1 VDVSPDL
8 PRSDRVIEREAFVS
22 SEFIRLR
29 RSVAVAGV
37 VTALGVGGALT
48 GGVMAFSGKSPRPEV
63 TMAVAP
69 AAQTA
74 QGQGQVSFAEG
85 FAPVVARALPAVVN
99 ISSSKK
105 VKTESGAT
113 SPFFSDPFFRQ
124 FFGNQFGQ
132 QFQGPRERLEKSL
145 GSGVIVSPDGYILTN
160 NHVVEG
166 ATDVKVS
173 LSDKREFKAKIIG
186 TDKKTDIAVLKIEAS
201 GLPTLVLGDS
211 DKVRPGEF
219 VLAIGDPFGVGE
231 TVTMGIVS
239 ATGRGNLDI
248 EDYEDFIQTDAAI
261 NPGNSGGA
269 LIDTRG
275 ELVGINT
282 AILAGG
288 GGGNQGIG
296 FAIPINL
303 ARQIMGQILKTGHV
317 VRGYLG
323 VLIQPV
329 TPGLAKAFG
338 LSEVEGALVGD
349 VNADSPAS
357 RAGLQKGDVIVA
369 LNGVPVR
376 DSLELRLKVAQMAP
390 GTDVKVGIVRNG
402 EHKDVTVKLG
412 ELKEQAQASPS
423 TGGESGPLAG
433 VKVENLT
440 PDIANQIG
448 VPPGTIGVV
457 IDEVASASPAAQAG
471 LARGDVIE
479 QVNHQPVPNAGAFDR
494 AVREADNKPV
504 LLLVNH
510 QGATSFVVIEPE

>member
-1 VDVSPDL
+1 
-8 PRSDRVIEREAFVS
+8 
-22 SEFIRLR
+22 
-29 RSVAVAGV
+29 
-37 VTALGVGGALT
+37 
-48 GGVMAFSGKSPRPEV
+48 
-63 TMAVAP
+63 
-69 AAQTA
+69 
-74 QGQGQVSFAEG
+74 
-85 FAPVVARALPAVVN
+85 
-99 ISSSKK
+99 
-105 VKTESGAT
+105 
-113 SPFFSDPFFRQ
+113 
-124 FFGNQFGQ
+124 
-132 QFQGPRERLEKSL
+132 
-145 GSGVIVSPDGYILTN
+145 
-160 NHVVEG
+160 
-166 ATDVKVS
+166 
-173 LSDKREFKAKIIG
+173 
-186 TDKKTDIAVLKIEAS
+186 
-201 GLPTLVLGDS
+201 
-211 DKVRPGEF
+211 

-338 LSEVEGALVGD
+338 LSEVQGALVGD
-349 VNADSPAS
+349 VSSDSPAS
-357 RAGLQKGDVIVA
+357 RAGLKKGDVIVA
-369 LNGVPVR
+369 LNGAPVR

-390 GTDVKVGIVRNG
+390 GTEVKVGIVRNG
-402 EHKDVTVKLG
+402 EHEDVTVKLG
-412 ELKEQAQASPS
+412 ELKEQTQASAS
-423 TGGESGPLAG
+423 ETGESGPLAG

-448 VPPGTIGVV
+448 VQPGTVGVV

-494 AVREADNKPV
+494 AVREAGDKPV

>member
-1 VDVSPDL
+1 VST
-8 PRSDRVIEREAFVS
+8 
-22 SEFIRLR
+22 EFMRLR
-29 RSVAVAGV
+29 RSVALVGLISALVVAGV
-37 VTALGVGGALT
+37 VGAKTALAARSHPPGTRAAAT
-48 GGVMAFSGKSPRPEV
+48 
-63 TMAVAP
+63 AP
-69 AAQTA
+69 AVEAGSTGLPSA
-74 QGQGQVSFAEG
+74 DG

-105 VKTESGAT
+105 VKTDAGQT
-113 SPFFSDPFFRQ
+113 GPLFSDPFFRQ
-124 FFGNQFGQ
+124 FFGNQFGR
-132 QFQGPRERLEKSL
+132 QFQVPRERLEKSL

-166 ATDVKVS
+166 ASDVEVS
-173 LSDKREFKAKIIG
+173 LSDKRQLKAKVVG
-186 TDKKTDIAVLKIEAS
+186 TDRKTDVAVLKIEAA
-201 GLPTLVLGDS
+201 GLPTLPMGDS

-269 LIDTRG
+269 LIDSRG
-275 ELVGINT
+275 SLVGINT
-282 AILAGG
+282 AILSGG

-303 ARQIMGQILKTGHV
+303 ARQIMGQILHTGHV

-329 TPGLAKAFG
+329 TPSLAKAFG
-338 LSEVEGALVGD
+338 LSEVKGALVGD
-349 VNADSPAS
+349 VTPDSPAS
-357 RAGLQKGDVIVA
+357 RAGLAKGDVILA
-369 LNGVPVR
+369 LDGAPIR

-390 GTDVKVGIVRNG
+390 GTQATLEVVRDG
-402 EHKDVTVKLG
+402 QHKQITVKLG
-412 ELKEQAQASPS
+412 ELKEKAQAAASA
-423 TGGESGPLAG
+423 GGESGPLAG
-433 VKVENLT
+433 VKVEDLT
-440 PDIANQIG
+440 ADIANQIG
-448 VPPGTIGVV
+448 VDPATSGVV
-457 IDEVASASPAAQAG
+457 IDEVAEASPAAQAG

-479 QVNHQPVPNAGAFDR
+479 QVNRKPVPNTGAFDR
-494 AVREADNKPV
+494 AARAAGDAPA

-510 QGATSFVVIEPE
+510 QGATSFVVVTPD